1 MEGVNNMTKLHWVK
15 WQNSDLLQDVK
26 TQRNAAWVQSYP
38 DLGYKVELWDKNA
51 GKNGGDWVQI
61 AMVPDLDTA
70 KMIAK
75 LNVHGELV

>member
-1 MEGVNNMTKLHWVK
+1 MIDKMRWIEWNG
-15 WQNSDLLQDVK
+15 SDILRCEK
-26 TQRNAAWVQSYP
+26 TQRNAAWVQSYF

-70 KMIAK
+70 KMIAQ

>member
-1 MEGVNNMTKLHWVK
+1 MTDKMRWVR
-15 WQNSDLLQDVK
+15 WQDSDLLQDVK

-38 DLGYKVELWDKNA
+38 DLGYKVELWDDNIHPR
-51 GKNGGDWVQI
+51 DWVEI

-75 LNVHGELV
+75 LNVQGELVHD